1 MKINWRDKEGELQS
15 LDIITGDESVREME
29 VMGTHTLT
37 LYFAL
42 PMFVEVPIGAY
53 CTFEGRKYELL
64 TPQRFAK
71 YGNRKWEY
79 TLTMSAPDGLLT
91 LWKVRNPADGSLE
104 FPYTATPT
112 QHIELLVT
120 ILNSHKK
127 EGSATWRVGKCVDAP
142 EKLINYNHTQLSDAL
157 SELAT
162 LFETEYEIT
171 TENDGGVDYNIL
183 HLCKV
188 EYFKDSPIALSYGR
202 EGGFLP
208 NLRRENSD
216 KLAVERLFVQGTE
229 ENISSA
235 HYKPLGGEVGSRR
248 LLLPLAQEFGFDGEF
263 FSDDTNYDSVR
274 GKLFRSSGDGQ
285 SITFSDKEDTVGNED
300 SLDCTDI
307 IPAKEIVVVDVEV
320 EKAINGDGE
329 EYNEYNLILAISQSE
344 DYRNYQVD
352 GEVAYI
358 VFQSGKL
365 SGREFDI
372 HTRTDDTLDIEQV
385 YDNTGAFLGWRFKLV
400 AEEQDGYLMPS
411 DVWEPAVGDKVKV
424 FGIQLPQSAICDN
437 ENRSGASWDMMRE
450 AIRVM
455 WERNMGDTYYEGE
468 ISTSWVARNWQTVG
482 AKVRIGGYVR
492 FTDPAF
498 EKEGAL
504 IRITSVKTYINNS
517 HAPQITLSN
526 EVVRSS
532 VKTTIEQIKGE
543 EVTVDNVHKKAKDYT
558 KRRFRD
564 AKESQA
570 LLEKAL
576 SGEFTETLSPIAVNT
591 MQAIVGSTTLQYTF
605 VASLS
610 DMTPQSYTPEIANET
625 IELPSAFIK
634 HETLGIE
641 EVKPERD
648 YTEYLRWEVSND
660 ALAFEDSDIAYYLY
674 IRASHTSQSANFV
687 LSAEAISLDAE
698 DGYYHFL
705 LATIGKLIDGAR
717 SYQAWNGFTEIT
729 PAAIRANRFVSTDGL
744 QYIDFEQKEFRVGDS
759 DKFVRYENGELEVA
773 GAILGESV
781 LGNEIKALDVN
792 GNTSA
797 AISGKENEP
806 LIYGALQ
813 IKTWYLWYQVK
824 ARNMYTLTPP
834 NLLSE
839 GDSVEV
845 YSSVGDSN
853 PIVIAQYTNGALQF
867 GNNRYLPSDKVEY
880 SGNTV
885 STARYKLMPSGAQ
898 IVGNPNGSRIEIQP
912 TADSA
917 SIVVYDED
925 NKPRTTI
932 SDVQYDDID
941 SLTPTSTEFSI
952 GALRSPTLRLG
963 EYREDIIEV
972 NFVAKQSGVLNIPE
986 LVVQHV
992 LNGQGWD
999 AYDETMSVET
1009 LIVCYLDGTPVRF
1022 IGKEYNDDINAYGVN
1037 SFNNTKPHTK
1047 QTTPFTIPVGVGSH
1061 TLKLRLSRNFVF
1073 APNQAQGNI
1082 TAYCLFGTTT
1092 LATVVYQNYKAVLF
1106 SNGLAVANSSEDIF
1120 AVLNTDNGMIM
1131 RAQNK
1136 NYGIEVNNGGVQ
1148 VRIGGVWY
1156 KLGVS
1161 NSNITATKIN

>member
-1 MKINWRDKEGELQS
+1 MVIKWQDKEGALQS
-15 LDIITGDESVREME
+15 LDIITSDESVREME

-53 CTFEGRKYELL
+53 CTFEGRRYELL
-64 TPQRFAK
+64 TPQRFTK

-79 TLTMSAPDGLLT
+79 TLTMSAPDGLLA

-171 TENDGGVDYNIL
+171 TENDGGVDYNTL

-235 HYKPLGGEVGSRR
+235 HYNPLGGDVGSRR
-248 LLLPLAQEFGFDGEF
+248 LLLPLAQELGFDGEF

-320 EKAINGDGE
+320 EKAINGDGK
-329 EYNEYNLILAISQSE
+329 EYNEYNLVLAIPTKE

-385 YDNTGAFLGWRFKLV
+385 YDNTGAFFGWRFKLV

-498 EKEGAL
+498 EAEGAL

-526 EVVRSS
+526 EIVRSS
-532 VKTTIEQIKGE
+532 VKTTIEQIIGE

-610 DMTPQSYTPEIANET
+610 DMTAQSYTPEIANET

-759 DKFVRYENGELEVA
+759 DKFVRYKNGELEVA

-813 IKTWYLWYQVK
+813 IKAWYQWYRTN
-824 ARNMYTLTPP
+824 ARYIYTLIPP
-834 NLLSE
+834 DLMSE
-839 GDSVEV
+839 GDVIDV
-845 YSSVGDSN
+845 YYSVGEPAPNTTATFTDGTLLIGS
-853 PIVIAQYTNGALQF
+853 Y
-867 GNNRYLPSDKVEY
+867 RYLTNNVVEY
-880 SGNTV
+880 SGNTA

-898 IVGNPNGSRIEIQP
+898 IIGNPNGSRIEIQP

-917 SIVVYDED
+917 TIVVYDED

-952 GALRSPTLRLG
+952 GALSSPSLRLG
-963 EYREDIIEV
+963 EHREDIIEV
-972 NFVAKQSGVLNIPE
+972 NFVAKQSGVLNIPA

-999 AYDETMSVET
+999 AYDETKSVET
-1009 LIVCYLDGTPVRF
+1009 SIVCYLDGTPVRF

-1037 SFNNTKPHTK
+1037 RVNNTKPHTK

-1061 TLKLRLSRNFVF
+1061 TLKLSLSRSFVF

-1082 TAYCLFGTTT
+1082 TASCQYGTTT
-1092 LATVVYQNYKAVLF
+1092 PANIVYQNYKAVLF

-1120 AVLNTDNGMIM
+1120 AVLNTDNGMVM

-1156 KLGVS
+1156 KLGVT

>member
-79 TLTMSAPDGLLT
+79 TLTMSAPDGLLA

-320 EKAINGDGE
+320 EKAINGDGK

-372 HTRTDDTLDIEQV
+372 HTRTDDALDIEQV
-385 YDNTGAFLGWRFKLV
+385 YDNTGAFIGWRFKLV

-411 DVWEPAVGDKVKV
+411 DVWEPAIGDKVKV
-424 FGIQLPQSAICDN
+424 FGVQLPESAICDN

-468 ISTSWVARNWQTVG
+468 ISTSWVARNWQAIG

-543 EVTVDNVHKKAKDYT
+543 EVTVDNVQKKAKDYT

-576 SGEFTETLSPIAVNT
+576 SGEFSETLSPIAVNT

-610 DMTPQSYTPEIANET
+610 DMTPQSYTPKIANET
-625 IELPSAFIK
+625 IELPSAYIK

-648 YTEYLRWEVSND
+648 YTEYLRWEITGD
-660 ALAFEDSDIAYYLY
+660 TLAFEDGDIAYYLY
-674 IRASHTSQSANFV
+674 IRASQTSQDANFV
-687 LSAEAISLDAE
+687 LSAEAIALDAE
-698 DGYYHFL
+698 GGYYHFL
-705 LATIGKLIDGAR
+705 LATIGKLIEGVR

-744 QYIDFEQKEFRVGDS
+744 QFIDFEKKEFRVGDS

-813 IKTWYLWYQVK
+813 IKAWYQWYRNN
-824 ARNMYTLTPP
+824 ARYIYTLIPP
-834 NLLSE
+834 DLMSE
-839 GDSVEV
+839 GDVIDV
-845 YSSVGDSN
+845 YYSVGEPAPNTTATFAD
-853 PIVIAQYTNGALQF
+853 GALLI
-867 GNNRYLPSDKVEY
+867 GSYRYLTNNVVEY

-898 IVGNPNGSRIEIQP
+898 IIGNPNGSRIEIQP

-917 SIVVYDED
+917 TIVVYDEE
-925 NKPRTTI
+925 NKPRTTV
-932 SDVQYDDID
+932 SDAQYDNIE
-941 SLTPTSTEFSI
+941 SLVPSTTEFSI
-952 GALRSPTLRLG
+952 SGIISPNIRFG
-963 EYREDIIEV
+963 EYRDDTIEV
-972 NFVAKQSGVLNIPE
+972 SFVAKQSGTLEIPQ
-986 LVVQHV
+986 LVVRHQF
-992 LNGQGWD
+992 NGTGWG
-999 AYDETMSVET
+999 AYDEDLSVET
-1009 LIVCYLDGTPVRF
+1009 VLTCYLDGTPIRF
-1022 IGKEYNDDINAYGVN
+1022 IGKDYNDDINAYGVN
-1037 SFNNTKPHTK
+1037 SVNNTIPHTK
-1047 QTTPFTIPVGVGSH
+1047 QTTPYTLPVSVGSH
-1061 TLKLRLSRNFVF
+1061 KLKFRLHRNFIF
-1073 APNQAQGNI
+1073 APASAQGNI
-1082 TAYCLFGTTT
+1082 VSNCIFSVLTSVKVT
-1092 LATVVYQNYKAVLF
+1092 YQNYKAVLF
-1106 SNGLAVANSSEDIF
+1106 SNGLAVANSSDDIF
-1120 AVLNTDNGMIM
+1120 AVLHTENGLIM
-1131 RAQNK
+1131 RAQNTD
-1136 NYGIEVNNGGVQ
+1136 YGMEINNSGMQ

-1156 KLGVS
+1156 KLGIADGKV
-1161 NSNITATKIN
+1161 TASKIN

>member
-15 LDIITGDESVREME
+15 LDIITSDESVREME

-42 PMFVEVPIGAY
+42 PTFVEIPIGAY
-53 CTFEGRKYELL
+53 CTFEGRRYELL
-64 TPQRFAK
+64 APQRFAK

-112 QHIELLVT
+112 QHIELLVA

-127 EGSATWRVGKCVDAP
+127 EGGATWRVGKCVDAP

-157 SELAT
+157 PELAT

-171 TENDGGVDYNIL
+171 TENEGGVDYNTL

-188 EYFKDSPIALSYGR
+188 EYFKNSPIALSYGR

-248 LLLPLAQEFGFDGEF
+248 LLLPISQELGYDGEL
-263 FSDDTNYDSVR
+263 FSDDANYNSVG
-274 GKLFRSSGDGQ
+274 GKLFHSSDDGQ
-285 SITFSDKEDTVGNED
+285 SITFADKKDTTGNED

-307 IPAKEIVVVDVEV
+307 VPAKEIEVVEVEV
-320 EKAINGDGE
+320 EKAINSDGE
-329 EYNEYNLILAISQSE
+329 EYNEYNLILAISKSE

-352 GEVAYI
+352 GEVAYV

-372 HTRTDDTLDIEQV
+372 HTRTDDSLDIEQV
-385 YDNTGAFLGWRFKLV
+385 YDNTGAFIGWRYKLV

-411 DVWEPAVGDKVKV
+411 DVWEPAIGDKVKV

-437 ENRSGASWDMMRE
+437 EERSGASWDMMRE

-455 WERNMGDTYYEGE
+455 WERNMGGTYYEGE
-468 ISTSWVARNWQTVG
+468 ISTSWVARNWQAIG

-532 VKTTIEQIKGE
+532 VKTTIEQIMGE
-543 EVTVDNVHKKAKDYT
+543 EVTVDNVQKKAKDYT

-570 LLEKAL
+570 LLEMAL
-576 SGEFTETLSPIAVNT
+576 SGEFSETLSPIAVNT

-610 DMTPQSYTPEIANET
+610 DMTPQSYTPKIANET
-625 IELPSAFIK
+625 IELPSAYIK

-648 YTEYLRWEVSND
+648 YTEYLRWEIAGDS
-660 ALAFEDSDIAYYLY
+660 LAFNNSDIAYYLY
-674 IRASHTSQSANFV
+674 IRASQTLQSANFI
-687 LSAEAISLDAE
+687 LSAEAIALDAE
-698 DGYYHFL
+698 GGYYHFL
-705 LATIGKLIDGAR
+705 LATIGKLIDGTR

-744 QYIDFEQKEFRVGDS
+744 QYIDFEQKEFRVGDTN
-759 DKFVRYENGELEVA
+759 KFVQYKNGELEVT
-773 GAILGESV
+773 GAILGDSV

-813 IKTWYLWYQVK
+813 IKAWYQWYCTN
-824 ARNMYTLTPP
+824 ARYIYTLIPP
-834 NLLSE
+834 DLISE
-839 GDSVEV
+839 GDVVDV
-845 YSSVGDSN
+845 YYSVGEPVPN
-853 PIVIAQYTNGALQF
+853 TTATFTNGALIM
-867 GNNRYLPSDKVEY
+867 GSYRYLTSNVVKY
-880 SGNTV
+880 SGNTA
-885 STARYKLMPSGAQ
+885 STARYKLLPSGAQ
-898 IVGNPNGSRIEIQP
+898 IIGNPNGSRIEIQP

-917 SIVVYDED
+917 TIVVYDKD

-941 SLTPTSTEFSI
+941 SLTPTTTEFSI
-952 GALRSPTLRLG
+952 GGLYSPPLKLG
-963 EYREDIIEV
+963 EHREDIIEV
-972 NFVAKQSGVLNIPE
+972 NFVAEQSGMLDIPS
-986 LVVQHV
+986 LAITHGF
-992 LNGQGWD
+992 NGQNWD
-999 AYDETMSVET
+999 TYDETMSVET
-1009 LIVCYLDGTPVRF
+1009 SIVCYLDGTPIRF

-1037 SFNNTKPHTK
+1037 SVNNTIPHTK
-1047 QTTPFTIPVGVGSH
+1047 LTTPFTIPVGVGSH

-1073 APNQAQGNI
+1073 APSQAQGNI
-1082 TAYCLFGTTT
+1082 NASCYLVSTA
-1092 LATVVYQNYKAVLF
+1092 ASVVVYQNYKAVLC

-1120 AVLNTDNGMIM
+1120 AVLNTDNGMVM

-1161 NSNITATKIN
+1161 NSNITAIKIN

>member
-1 MKINWRDKEGELQS
+1 MVIKWQDKEGALQS
-15 LDIITGDESVREME
+15 LDIITSDESVREME
-29 VMGTHTLT
+29 VMGAHTLT

-42 PMFVEVPIGAY
+42 PVFVEVSIGAY
-53 CTFEGRKYELL
+53 CTFEGRRYELL
-64 TPQRFAK
+64 APQRFTK

-79 TLTMSAPDGLLT
+79 TLTMSAPDGLLA

-157 SELAT
+157 PELAT

-171 TENDGGVDYNIL
+171 TENDGGVDYNTL

-235 HYKPLGGEVGSRR
+235 HYNPLGGDVGSRR
-248 LLLPLAQEFGFDGEF
+248 LLLPLAQELGFDGEF

-320 EKAINGDGE
+320 EKAINGDGK
-329 EYNEYNLILAISQSE
+329 EYNEYNLVLAIPTKE

-400 AEEQDGYLMPS
+400 AKEQDGYLMPS

-437 ENRSGASWDMMRE
+437 ENRSGVSWDMMRE

-526 EVVRSS
+526 EIVRSS
-532 VKTTIEQIKGE
+532 VKTTIEQIMGE

-660 ALAFEDSDIAYYLY
+660 ELVFEDSDIAYYLY

-813 IKTWYLWYQVK
+813 IKAWYQWYRTN
-824 ARNMYTLTPP
+824 ARYIYTLIPP
-834 NLLSE
+834 DLMSE
-839 GDSVEV
+839 GDVIDV
-845 YSSVGDSN
+845 YYSVGEPAPNTTATFTDGTLLMGS
-853 PIVIAQYTNGALQF
+853 Y
-867 GNNRYLPSDKVEY
+867 RYLTNNVVEY
-880 SGNTV
+880 SGNTA

-898 IVGNPNGSRIEIQP
+898 IIGNPNGSRIEIQP

-917 SIVVYDED
+917 TIVVYDED
-925 NKPRTTI
+925 NNPRTTI

-952 GALRSPTLRLG
+952 GALSSPSLRLG
-963 EYREDIIEV
+963 EHREDIIEV
-972 NFVAKQSGVLNIPE
+972 NFVAKQSGVLNIPA
-986 LVVQHV
+986 LDVRHV

-999 AYDETMSVET
+999 AYDETKSVET
-1009 LIVCYLDGTPVRF
+1009 SIVCYLDGTPVRF

-1037 SFNNTKPHTK
+1037 NVNNTNPHTK
-1047 QTTPFTIPVGVGSH
+1047 KTTPFTIPVGVGSH
-1061 TLKLRLSRNFVF
+1061 TLKLSLSRSFVF
-1073 APNQAQGNI
+1073 APNQAQGDI
-1082 TAYCLFGTTT
+1082 TASCQYGTTT

-1120 AVLNTDNGMIM
+1120 AVLNTDNGMVM

-1156 KLGVS
+1156 KLGVT
-1161 NSNITATKIN
+1161 NTNITATKIN